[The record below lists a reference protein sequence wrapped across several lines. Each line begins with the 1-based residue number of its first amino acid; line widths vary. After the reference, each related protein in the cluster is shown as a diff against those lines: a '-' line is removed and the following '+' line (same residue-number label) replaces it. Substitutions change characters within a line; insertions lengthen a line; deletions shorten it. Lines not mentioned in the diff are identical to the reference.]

1 MIIPMQIPTWH
12 YRVEEVVVQLGQ
24 PQLHQVNQR
33 LDELGMQGWEAVTTV
48 VGNPGHVFCAIQT
61 ARPTKFHF
69 ERRGVGCSTSQPFA
83 AVN

>member
-48 VGNPGHVFCAIQT
+48 VGNPGHVFVLFKRQGPQSFT
-61 ARPTKFHF
+61 LKD
-69 ERRGVGCSTSQPFA
+69 A
-83 AVN
+83 A